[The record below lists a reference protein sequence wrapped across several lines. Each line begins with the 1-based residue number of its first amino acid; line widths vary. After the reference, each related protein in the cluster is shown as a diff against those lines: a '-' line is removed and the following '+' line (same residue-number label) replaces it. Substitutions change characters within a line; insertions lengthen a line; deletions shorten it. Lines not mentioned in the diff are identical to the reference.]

1 MSLKVPLHV
10 KFVLCHH
17 NLEILFYKDIS
28 YGLILIFILPLLD
41 ILGQI
46 GLVSYSYLIG
56 SIFAVLIFKN
66 NNENKRLK
74 LKM

>member
-1 MSLKVPLHV
+1 MFYAMYSRQD
-10 KFVLCHH
+10 FVFRKKI

-56 SIFAVLIFKN
+56 SIFAIIIFRMKYIRSFN
-66 NNENKRLK
+66 YF
-74 LKM
+74 